1 MFEVL
6 MYLFESYIHN
16 DVETMVEQD
25 ALADEL
31 SEAGFQKQ
39 EILKALAWLERLAD
53 LQEAEEAPTWAK
65 SEPGSFRIYTQEE
78 MYKIDAQGRGFLLF
92 LEQIQVLNA
101 ETREIVIERLMEL
114 DPPEIELEDLKWVA
128 MMVLFNVP
136 GGESAYHQLEELVF
150 EQPEGAV
157 H

>member
-6 MYLFESYIHN
+6 MYLFDSYIHN
-16 DVETMVEQD
+16 DVDDMVEQD

-31 SEAGFQKQ
+31 SQAGFHQH
-39 EILKALAWLERLAD
+39 EIFKALAWLERLAD
-53 LQEAEEAPTWAK
+53 LQETEATPAWAK
-65 SEPGSFRIYTQEE
+65 SQPSSFRIYTADE
-78 MYKIDAQGRGFLLF
+78 MFKIDAEGRGFLLF
-92 LEQIQVLNA
+92 LEQIQILNA
-101 ETREIVIERLMEL
+101 ATREIVIERLMEL
-114 DPPEIELEDLKWVA
+114 DPPEIELDDLKWVA

>member
-6 MYLFESYIHN
+6 MYLFESYIHT

-25 ALADEL
+25 ELADEL
-31 SEAGFQKQ
+31 SQAGFQKQ
-39 EILKALAWLERLAD
+39 EILKALAWLERLAE
-53 LQEAEEAPTWAK
+53 LQEAEETPAWAM

-78 MYKIDAQGRGFLLF
+78 MFKIDAEGRGFLLF

-101 ETREIVIERLMEL
+101 ATREIVIERLMEL
-114 DPPEIELEDLKWVA
+114 DPPEIELDDLKWVT

-136 GGESAYHQLEELVF
+136 GGESAYHQLEELIF

>member
-6 MYLFESYIHN
+6 MYLFETYIHT
-16 DVETMVEQD
+16 DVDAAVEQD

-31 SEAGFQKQ
+31 TQAGFHKQ

-53 LQEAEEAPTWAK
+53 LQEAEEAPIWAR

-78 MYKIDAQGRGFLLF
+78 TYKIDAQGRGFLLF
-92 LEQIQVLNA
+92 LEQIKVLNA
-101 ETREIVIERLMEL
+101 ETREIVIDRLMEL
-114 DPPEIELEDLKWVA
+114 DPPEIELDDLKWVV

-136 GGESAYHQLEELVF
+136 GSESAYHQLEELIF
-150 EQPEGAV
+150 EQPEGML

>member
-6 MYLFESYIHN
+6 MYLFDSYIHN
-16 DVETMVEQD
+16 DVDDMVEQD

-31 SEAGFQKQ
+31 SQAGFHKQ

-53 LQEAEEAPTWAK
+53 LQETEAAPAWAK
-65 SEPGSFRIYTQEE
+65 SQPSSFRIYTSDE
-78 MYKIDAQGRGFLLF
+78 MFKIDAEGRGFLLF
-92 LEQIQVLNA
+92 LEQIQILNA
-101 ETREIVIERLMEL
+101 ATREIVIERLMEL
-114 DPPEIELEDLKWVA
+114 DPPEIELDDLKWVA

>member
-6 MYLFESYIHN
+6 MYLFESYIHA

-31 SEAGFQKQ
+31 SQAGFQKQ

-53 LQEAEEAPTWAK
+53 LQEAEESPAWAK
-65 SEPGSFRIYTQEE
+65 SELNSFRIYTPEE
-78 MYKIDAQGRGFLLF
+78 MYKINAEGRGFLLF
-92 LEQIQVLNA
+92 LEQIQILNSA
-101 ETREIVIERLMEL
+101 TREIVIERLMEL

-150 EQPEGAV
+150 EQPEGIV

>member
-6 MYLFESYIHN
+6 MYLFESYIHT

-25 ALADEL
+25 VLADEL
-31 SEAGFQKQ
+31 SQAGFHKQ

-53 LQEAEEAPTWAK
+53 LQETDETPSWAT
-65 SEPGSFRIYTQEE
+65 SELNSFRIYTPDE
-78 MYKIDAQGRGFLLF
+78 MYKINAEGRGFLLF

-101 ETREIVIERLMEL
+101 TTREIVIERLMEL
-114 DPPEIELEDLKWVA
+114 DPPEIELDDLKWVA

-136 GGESAYHQLEELVF
+136 GGESAYHQLEELIF
-150 EQPEGAV
+150 EQQEGMV